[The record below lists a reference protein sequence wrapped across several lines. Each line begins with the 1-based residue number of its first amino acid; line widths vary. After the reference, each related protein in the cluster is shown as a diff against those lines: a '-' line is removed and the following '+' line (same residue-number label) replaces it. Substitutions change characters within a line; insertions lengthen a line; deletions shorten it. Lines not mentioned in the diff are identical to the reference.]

1 MIDSYVWLTPVLML
15 PIVALLVFVG
25 CSFKI
30 GVLSGTDVPIISA
43 TAKDGEVELRWTP
56 DIDADKF
63 QIKRGVASGVHA
75 LVGEVFS
82 GGFYVD
88 RPVTNGVTYFY
99 VVTAW
104 RGDVETGP
112 SNEESVMP
120 SGVPLKSFVTGKML
134 GSLVS
139 SASGSFGMVVQTGSA
154 PVNVKTLGR
163 AFAPGNVQTHTVQI
177 IDAVSG
183 AGVSGAFVS
192 VAMAGGTDGVFKYAP
207 LANAVSLNPN
217 SRYYLVSQET
227 AGGDQFY
234 NHDTTVTTTGVA
246 SVPASVRGDGVTFM
260 EDSVGAAAYGP
271 LDFQYT

>member
-1 MIDSYVWLTPVLML
+1 MIDSYVWLAPLLML

-25 CSFKI
+25 CSFTA
-30 GVLSGTDVPIISA
+30 GTLAPTPGVPIITA
-43 TAKDGEVELRWTP
+43 TARDGEVELRWTP
-56 DIDADKF
+56 DIEADKF
-63 QIKRGVASGVHA
+63 QIKRGIASGVHEVVA
-75 LVGEVFS
+75 EVFS
-82 GGFYVD
+82 GGFHVD
-88 RPVTNGVTYFY
+88 PVTNGVTYFY

-104 RGDVETGP
+104 RGDFETAP
-112 SNEESVMP
+112 SNEESVSP
-120 SGVPLKSFVTGKML
+120 AAASLTSLLTGKVL
-134 GSLVS
+134 GSLVA

-177 IDAVSG
+177 IDAASG
-183 AGVSGAFVS
+183 AGVPGAFVS

-207 LANAVSLNPN
+207 LGNAVTLNPN

-246 SVPASVRGDGVTFM
+246 SVPASVRGDGVTFV
-260 EDSVGAAAYGP
+260 EDAAGAVAYGP